1 MRKEMSGS
9 AFISRILCPRPFG
22 LRRGHLSGDSSRS
35 RLLLTQ
41 DATITRSYP
50 SPRGDLRPGGP
61 FLLFCLAPRG
71 VCHASFITVG
81 AVGSYPA
88 FSPLPSVARRRFVFC
103 DTFHCPGLPQN
114 LQRLRAARCLAVS
127 GLSSRPRPAEAG
139 PTSDHS
145 GRPAARLGEAL
156 AFPNGNFHPIEPWL
170 MPCNMCW
177 QGAFCL
183 AHRTH
188 ETTLP
193 LSCRSRPCFHR
204 PSTASCGSPG

>member
-1 MRKEMSGS
+1 MRKEKSGS

-50 SPRGDLRPGGP
+50 SPCGDLRPGGP

-114 LQRLRAARCLAVS
+114 LQRLRAARCLTVS

-177 QGAFCL
+177 QGAFRL

-188 ETTLP
+188 ETTLH
-193 LSCRSRPCFHR
+193 LSCRHRSLFHR
-204 PSTASCGSPG
+204 PSAASCGSTG